1 MIRIIAKLFA
11 VAVALAICLP
21 VQPSSAQEALEFV
34 SATGGGSTCTQTAP
48 CATILAAFSNFPS
61 PGGRIV
67 CMTPVSQAVNFAFG
81 SGTAV
86 FDCPLTSWIGEAYMS
101 GINPGNCPA

>member
-21 VQPSSAQEALEFV
+21 VQPSSAEEALEFV

-67 CMTPVSQAVNFAFG
+67 CMNSCESSREFRFR
-81 SGTAV
+81 
-86 FDCPLTSWIGEAYMS
+86 
-101 GINPGNCPA
+101 